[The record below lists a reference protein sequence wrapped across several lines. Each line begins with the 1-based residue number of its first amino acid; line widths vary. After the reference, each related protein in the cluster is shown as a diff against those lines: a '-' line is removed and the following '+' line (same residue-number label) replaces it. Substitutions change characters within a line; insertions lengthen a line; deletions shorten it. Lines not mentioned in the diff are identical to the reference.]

1 MSEKD
6 LTPIQANKCI
16 LDELSQEIRT
26 PINSIMGMNELIL
39 RDSHSALNN
48 PGIDR
53 AGTRE
58 ILSAINEYAKNIE
71 DAGNKLLTLIN
82 ELLSLQGA
90 LATGLSD
97 ILGDDAADDTDADSD
112 SDSSSSMGATILIV
126 DDTPMHLLVTKGL
139 LKNTNVKIESAES
152 GGVAISMACRKRYDL
167 ILMDQRMPGMDGVTA
182 MHYIRNDR
190 NGLNRETPFICL
202 TADAVSGA
210 KERYI
215 AEGFDDY
222 LSKPIDGE
230 ELERTL
236 AKHLKTTR
244 KADHTKSS
252 SPISS

>member
-1 MSEKD
+1 MINDMSEKD
-6 LTPIQANKCI
+6 ITHIQENSGI
-16 LDELSQEIRT
+16 LDELSHEIRT

-58 ILSAINEYAKNIE
+58 VLSAINEYAKNIE

-90 LATGLSD
+90 LATELSESD
-97 ILGDDAADDTDADSD
+97 VDGGTDDTRSASAV
-112 SDSSSSMGATILIV
+112 SATILIV
-126 DDTPMHLLVTKGL
+126 DDTPMHLMVTKGL
-139 LKNTNVKIESAES
+139 LKNTNVKIETAES
-152 GGVAISMACRKRYDL
+152 GGVAISMACRKQYDL

-210 KERYI
+210 KARYI

-236 AKHLKTTR
+236 AKHLKNYE
-244 KADHTKSS
+244 KS
-252 SPISS
+252 

>member
-6 LTPIQANKCI
+6 ITHIQENSGI
-16 LDELSQEIRT
+16 LDELSHEIRT

-90 LATGLSD
+90 MVTELSEND
-97 ILGDDAADDTDADSD
+97 EEGENDDTRSASAV
-112 SDSSSSMGATILIV
+112 SATSRSV

-139 LKNTNVKIESAES
+139 LKNTNVKIETAES
-152 GGVAISMACRKRYDL
+152 GGVAISMACRKQYDL

-230 ELERTL
+230 ELEKTL
-236 AKHLKTTR
+236 AKHLKNYE
-244 KADHTKSS
+244 KS
-252 SPISS
+252 

>member
-1 MSEKD
+1 MINDMSEKD
-6 LTPIQANKCI
+6 ITHIQENSGI
-16 LDELSQEIRT
+16 LDELSHEIRT

-90 LATGLSD
+90 LATELSESD
-97 ILGDDAADDTDADSD
+97 GNGGTDDTRSASAV
-112 SDSSSSMGATILIV
+112 SATILIV

-139 LKNTNVKIESAES
+139 LKNTNVKIETAES
-152 GGVAISMACRKRYDL
+152 GGVAISMACRKQYDL

-236 AKHLKTTR
+236 AKHLKNYE
-244 KADHTKSS
+244 KS
-252 SPISS
+252 

>member
-6 LTPIQANKCI
+6 LTPIPENSGI
-16 LDELSQEIRT
+16 LDELSHEIRT

-71 DAGNKLLTLIN
+71 SEGNKLLTLIN

-90 LATGLSD
+90 LATELSESGED
-97 ILGDDAADDTDADSD
+97 GSD
-112 SDSSSSMGATILIV
+112 SNSEASSAMSATILIV

-139 LKNTNVKIESAES
+139 LKNTNVKIETAES
-152 GGVAISMACRKRYDL
+152 GGVAISMACRKQYDL

-215 AEGFDDY
+215 SEGFDDY
-222 LSKPIDGE
+222 LSKPIDGD

-236 AKHLKTTR
+236 ARHIKNY
-244 KADHTKSS
+244 TKSS
-252 SPISS
+252 SSISS

>member
-1 MSEKD
+1 MINDMSEKD
-6 LTPIQANKCI
+6 ITHIQENSGI
-16 LDELSQEIRT
+16 LDELSHEIRT

-90 LATGLSD
+90 LATELSEND
-97 ILGDDAADDTDADSD
+97 EEGENDDTRSASAV
-112 SDSSSSMGATILIV
+112 SATILIV

-139 LKNTNVKIESAES
+139 LKNTNVKIETAES
-152 GGVAISMACRKRYDL
+152 GGVAISMACRKQYDL

-236 AKHLKTTR
+236 AKHLKNYE
-244 KADHTKSS
+244 KS
-252 SPISS
+252 

>member
-1 MSEKD
+1 MSDMSEKD
-6 LTPIQANKCI
+6 ITPIQANKCI

-58 ILSAINEYAKNIE
+58 ILSAINEYAHNIE
-71 DAGNKLLTLIN
+71 SAGNKLLTLIN

-97 ILGDDAADDTDADSD
+97 IPGDDAADDTDADA
-112 SDSSSSMGATILIV
+112 SSSMGATILIV

-236 AKHLKTTR
+236 AKHLKNYE
-244 KADHTKSS
+244 KS
-252 SPISS
+252 

>member
-1 MSEKD
+1 MINDMSEKD
-6 LTPIQANKCI
+6 ITHIQENSGI
-16 LDELSQEIRT
+16 LDELSHEIRT

-90 LATGLSD
+90 LATELSESD
-97 ILGDDAADDTDADSD
+97 GDGETDDTRSASAV
-112 SDSSSSMGATILIV
+112 SATILIV
-126 DDTPMHLLVTKGL
+126 DDTPMHLMVTKGL
-139 LKNTNVKIESAES
+139 LKNTNVKIETAES
-152 GGVAISMACRKRYDL
+152 GGVAISMACRKQYDL

-210 KERYI
+210 KARYI

-236 AKHLKTTR
+236 AKHLKNYE
-244 KADHTKSS
+244 KS
-252 SPISS
+252 